1 MSSTGGRSRPLRR
14 PRSADLMVQELVDR
28 ISAGGIA
35 PGDRIGSEQD
45 MIQDF
50 GVSRSVVREALRL
63 LERDGIVRVKP
74 GPSGGVFATRP
85 GSQPLA
91 RSIDLYGAFHDV
103 DLGNLVEAR
112 IELEVV
118 TAGLAASRATDEDI
132 RELERLETKWLDY
145 SSSVKSR
152 EEIAEL
158 NVDFHRALTRAA
170 HNPVFEAIVDA
181 LGGLLFEAALSP
193 EVPDPRVDSFA
204 HSHDEILDAV
214 RCRDSQRAGEAVR
227 KHIETFR
234 PDWRKEMDAASG
246 GGPESGAGAH

>member
-1 MSSTGGRSRPLRR
+1 MNGSTGRSGPLRR

-35 PGDRIGSEQD
+35 PGERIGSEQD
-45 MIQDF
+45 MIEDF

-103 DLGNLVEAR
+103 DMGNLVEAR
-112 IELEVV
+112 IELEVI
-118 TAGLAASRATDEDI
+118 TAGLAAKRATAEDVA
-132 RELERLETKWLDY
+132 EMERLEAKWIDY
-145 SSSVKSR
+145 SNAVRSR
-152 EEIAEL
+152 EEIAAV
-158 NVDFHRALTRAA
+158 NVDFHRAVTRAA
-170 HNPVFEAIVDA
+170 HNPVFEAMVDA

-193 EVPDPRVDSFA
+193 EVPDSRVDTYS
-204 HSHDEILDAV
+204 HSHDEILAAV
-214 RCRDSQRAGEAVR
+214 KSRDSQRAGEAVR
-227 KHIETFR
+227 THIETFR
-234 PDWRKEMDAASG
+234 PDWRKEMEAAD
-246 GGPESGAGAH
+246 